1 MAELALL
8 GTWPGLL
15 NVLLSEVSHPNPC
28 CAGLK
33 SPWGWLARGVG
44 DVDFQLP
51 NLQPTFAS
59 QMDRLVSAPP
69 TRPAL
74 LHKPCLALLL
84 LQGIKS
90 ELSPPG
96 TWPARIGL
104 LRGMRV
110 LDELA
115 LSLSLSFL
123 SLSRS
128 LSWAWGPVKVPGF
141 YLDRVYFGEREACV
155 RHPFGCSRKVYDD
168 DFRMYVRSQIHIFSS
183 PWSHDIAKTDQEYK
197 GKGMIRGHG
206 PMEHT
211 ATCIY
216 NSAPDVLQV
225 STTSKV
231 SAMDRAWKTF
241 VLKLPR
247 YGG

>member
-141 YLDRVYFGEREACV
+141 YLDRVSGSEKR
-155 RHPFGCSRKVYDD
+155 VYDIHLAAAVKSTMTISGCTYALRYTY
-168 DFRMYVRSQIHIFSS
+168 FPPLGPMTLPRQIKNI
-183 PWSHDIAKTDQEYK
+183 K
-197 GKGMIRGHG
+197 GK
-206 PMEHT
+206 
-211 ATCIY
+211 A
-216 NSAPDVLQV
+216 
-225 STTSKV
+225 
-231 SAMDRAWKTF
+231 
-241 VLKLPR
+241 
-247 YGG
+247 